1 MKYEKQLKQL
11 AALTV
16 KVGANVQPGQ
26 YVTVTSPI
34 YAADF
39 ARMIQK
45 EAFEAG
51 AKDVFIRY
59 SDLKAERTR
68 FEYAAAE
75 TLADIPDFV
84 KEQRTHYLR
93 SGGAFINIAG
103 GDPEGLKGVDGG
115 KMLAFS
121 RAMNKASEEFHDLM
135 DKGVFQWC
143 IVAYP
148 SIEWARKVFPDE
160 SDKTAFDKLIK
171 AIFKASRIGRGDAE
185 KKWRAHDRTLKRR
198 AKILNGYNFEEL
210 HFKNS
215 LGTDLHVGLV
225 KDHIWQGGSDKTDKK
240 TKYMPNIPTEE
251 VFTMPDMYRVDGVV
265 YSAMPLSYQGT
276 LIENF
281 SLTFKDGKVIGHR
294 AEKGEEAL
302 SRLLGTDEGSS
313 RLGEVALIPYHSPI
327 SDMKILFYNTLFDEN
342 ASCHLALGSSYAVTI
357 KNGDKMSEEEAKQK
371 GSNDSGVHVD
381 FMFGT
386 SDMTVTGKTY
396 DGEMIP
402 VFKNGNFVF

>member
-1 MKYEKQLKQL
+1 MKYEKQLKRL

-26 YVTVTSPI
+26 YVTVMSPV

-51 AKDVFIRY
+51 AKDVIVRY
-59 SDLKAERTR
+59 SDQKTERTR
-68 FEYAAAE
+68 FEYATAE

-93 SGGAFINIAG
+93 SGGAFINISG
-103 GDPEGLKGVDGG
+103 GDPEGLKGVDG
-115 KMLAFS
+115 KKLLEFS
-121 RAMNKASEEFHDLM
+121 RAMNKASEEFYGLM

-148 SIEWARKVFPDE
+148 SIEWCRKVFPGEKDPV
-160 SDKTAFDKLIK
+160 AFDKLMK

-185 KKWRAHDRTLKRR
+185 KRWRSHDRTLKRR
-198 AKILNGYNFEEL
+198 AKILNGYNFKEL
-210 HFKNS
+210 HFTNS

-225 KDHIWQGGSDKTDKK
+225 KDHIWQGGSDKTNKK
-240 TKYMPNIPTEE
+240 IKYMPNIPTEE

-265 YSAMPLSYQGT
+265 YSAMPLSRQGS
-276 LIENF
+276 LIEDF
-281 SLTFKDGKVIGHR
+281 SLTFKDGRVVEHHAK
-294 AEKGEEAL
+294 KGEEAL
-302 SRLLGTDEGSS
+302 SHLLETDEGSS
-313 RLGEVALIPYHSPI
+313 RLGEVALIPYKSPI

-342 ASCHLALGSSYAVTI
+342 ASCHLALGSSYAITI
-357 KNGDKMSEEEAKQK
+357 KNGGKMSEEEAKQK

-386 SDMTVTGKTY
+386 PDLNVDGITYGGETV
-396 DGEMIP
+396 P
-402 VFKNGNFVF
+402 VFRNGNFVF

>member
-11 AALTV
+11 AALAV

-26 YVTVTSPI
+26 YVTVMSPI
-34 YAADF
+34 YAAEF

-45 EAFEAG
+45 AAFEAG
-51 AKDVFIRY
+51 AKDVFVRY
-59 SDLKAERTR
+59 TDQKTDKIR
-68 FEYAAAE
+68 FEYADAE
-75 TLADIPDFV
+75 TLSDIPGFV

-93 SGGAFINIAG
+93 DGGAFISISG
-103 GDPEGLKGVDGG
+103 GDPEGFKGVDGG
-115 KMLAFS
+115 KLLAFS
-121 RAMNKASEEFHDLM
+121 RAMNKASEEFHELM

-148 SIEWARKVFPDE
+148 SVEWCRKVFPGEKD
-160 SDKTAFDKLIK
+160 SAAFDMLIK

-185 KKWRAHDRTLKRR
+185 KKWRSHDRTLKRC

-210 HFKNS
+210 RFTNS

-225 KDHIWQGGSDKTDKK
+225 KDHIWQGGSDKTNKK
-240 TKYMPNIPTEE
+240 IKYMPNIPTEE
-251 VFTMPDMYRVDGVV
+251 VFTMPDMNRVDGVV
-265 YSAMPLSYQGT
+265 YSAMPLSRQGT

-281 SLTFKDGKVIGHR
+281 SLKFKDGKVVEHH

-302 SRLLGTDEGSS
+302 TRLLKTDEGAS
-313 RLGEVALIPYHSPI
+313 RLGEVALIPYKSPI
-327 SDMKILFYNTLFDEN
+327 SDMRILFYNTLFDEN
-342 ASCHLALGSSYAVTI
+342 ASCHLALGSSYAITI
-357 KNGDKMSEEEAKQK
+357 KNGDKMSEEEAKAK

-386 SDMTVTGKTY
+386 PDLQVDGKTY
-396 DGEMIP
+396 DGKIIP
-402 VFKNGNFVF
+402 VFRNGNFVF